1 MKCMYLYLLL
11 LIGMPCIY
19 GQAVLSKPSFTSS
32 ASILYLNSNPKM
44 YLENSQVR
52 FFTSFKTKHTPAKTN
67 RYEEKYELEE
77 LMYNKYRLLNRN
89 IKFNNGV
96 AVDVSLDNGYV
107 REYDQDLT
115 FLQNLFLDFLIG
127 ILP

>member
-1 MKCMYLYLLL
+1 
-11 LIGMPCIY
+11 MPCIY
-19 GQAVLSKPSFTSS
+19 GQAVLSEPSFTSS

-44 YLENSQVR
+44 YLEDAQVR
-52 FFTSFKTKHTPAKTN
+52 FFTNFKMKHTSTKTN

-89 IKFNNGV
+89 VKFNNGV
-96 AVDVSLDNGYV
+96 AVDVSPDKGYV
-107 REYDQDLT
+107 REYDQDLS
-115 FLQNLFLDFLIG
+115 FLQNLFLDLLIG

>member
-1 MKCMYLYLLL
+1 MKNLYLYLLL
-11 LIGMPCIY
+11 LIGMPWVY
-19 GQAVLSKPSFTSS
+19 GQAVLSKPSFASS
-32 ASILYLNSNPKM
+32 ASIVYLNSNPRM
-44 YLENSQVR
+44 YLEDSQVR
-52 FFTSFKTKHTPAKTN
+52 FFTSFRAKHTSAKTN

-96 AVDVSLDNGYV
+96 AVDVSPDKGYV
-107 REYDQDLT
+107 REYDQDLS
-115 FLQNLFLDFLIG
+115 FLQNLFLDLLIG

>member
-1 MKCMYLYLLL
+1 MKNLYLYLLL
-11 LIGMPCIY
+11 LIGMPWVY
-19 GQAVLSKPSFTSS
+19 GQAVLSKPSFASS
-32 ASILYLNSNPKM
+32 ASIVYLNSNPRM
-44 YLENSQVR
+44 YLEDSQVR
-52 FFTSFKTKHTPAKTN
+52 FFTSFRAKHTSAKTN

-96 AVDVSLDNGYV
+96 AVDVSPDKGYV

>member
-1 MKCMYLYLLL
+1 MKNLYLYLLL
-11 LIGMPCIY
+11 LIGMPWVY
-19 GQAVLSKPSFTSS
+19 GQAVLSKPSFASS
-32 ASILYLNSNPKM
+32 ASIVYLNSNPRM
-44 YLENSQVR
+44 YLEDSQVR
-52 FFTSFKTKHTPAKTN
+52 FFTSFRAKHTSAKTN

-77 LMYNKYRLLNRN
+77 LMYNKYHLLNRN

-96 AVDVSLDNGYV
+96 AVDVSLDKGYV

>member
-1 MKCMYLYLLL
+1 
-11 LIGMPCIY
+11 MPWVY
-19 GQAVLSKPSFTSS
+19 GQAVLSKPSFASS
-32 ASILYLNSNPKM
+32 ASIVYLNSNPRM
-44 YLENSQVR
+44 YLEDSQVR
-52 FFTSFKTKHTPAKTN
+52 FFTSFRAKHTSAKTN

-96 AVDVSLDNGYV
+96 AVDVSPDKGYV

>member
-1 MKCMYLYLLL
+1 MKNLYLYLLL
-11 LIGMPCIY
+11 LIGMPWVY
-19 GQAVLSKPSFTSS
+19 GQAVLSKPSFASS
-32 ASILYLNSNPKM
+32 ASIVYLNSNPRM
-44 YLENSQVR
+44 YLEDSQVR
-52 FFTSFKTKHTPAKTN
+52 FFTSFRAKHISAKTN

-96 AVDVSLDNGYV
+96 AVDVSPDNGYV

-115 FLQNLFLDFLIG
+115 FLQNLFLDLLIG

>member
-1 MKCMYLYLLL
+1 MYLYLLL

-19 GQAVLSKPSFTSS
+19 GQAVLSEPSFTSS

-44 YLENSQVR
+44 YLEDAQVR
-52 FFTSFKTKHTPAKTN
+52 FFTNFKMKHTSTKTN

-89 IKFNNGV
+89 VKFNNGV
-96 AVDVSLDNGYV
+96 AVDVSPDKGYV
-107 REYDQDLT
+107 REYDQDLS
-115 FLQNLFLDFLIG
+115 FLQNLFLDLLIG

>member
-1 MKCMYLYLLL
+1 MKNLYLYLLL
-11 LIGMPCIY
+11 LIGMPWVY
-19 GQAVLSKPSFTSS
+19 GQAVLSKPSFVSS
-32 ASILYLNSNPKM
+32 ASIVYLNSNPRM
-44 YLENSQVR
+44 YLEDSQVR
-52 FFTSFKTKHTPAKTN
+52 FFTSFRAKHTSAKTN

-96 AVDVSLDNGYV
+96 AVDVSPDNGYV